1 MGKIKKNKLS
11 RAIFLMEKAVQMF
24 PKDLSIYSQRQ
35 LLQVIK
41 KTTISQFSM
50 FCKIK
55 T

>member
-24 PKDLSIYSQRQ
+24 PKDLSTYSQRQ

-41 KTTISQFSM
+41 KNHNITIFHVL
-50 FCKIK
+50 
-55 T
+55 